1 MTRKPT
7 SAFLLALALAVGFAS
22 CGPEYDLIIRGG
34 SVIDGTGSPARRAD
48 VGVKGD
54 RIDRIGD
61 LTGKRAAKEID
72 ASGLAVTPGFI
83 DVQGQSG
90 NSLLVDGNGESHIRQ
105 GITSEII
112 GEGSTPALWRQDQ
125 TPPDRLRATGVG
137 PQMPGQPA
145 PDWNSFDG
153 YLRTLERRGTS
164 INVGSFVPIAMVR
177 GEVVGLDNRPPTADE
192 LARMEAIVD
201 GAMREGAFGLATA
214 LIYPPASFASTGEII
229 ALATVAARYGGVYIT
244 HVRGESFRVKEAIR
258 EAISIGEQA
267 KLPVVIY
274 HLKVAARPL
283 WGTMGEVGKIVDEAR
298 ARGLNVSACQ
308 YPYTAGGTG
317 LAASLPGWVQEGG
330 RERMLERLRDLS
342 LRPKI
347 RDEIQTKLPGEG
359 FDGAENLVAGS
370 TFEGIQ
376 IASVPQD
383 RDQSVVGKR
392 VSQIAS
398 ERNEDPWETY
408 FKLLVDNDGR
418 VGALYHMM
426 SEEDVRTA
434 MVFPWVSIGTD
445 AAAIKPDG
453 ELGRGQPHPRSYGT
467 FPRILGRYV
476 RDAKLLPLEEAI
488 RKMSGL
494 AAAQL
499 QIRERGELRPGWFAD
514 VVIFDPATVIDHAT
528 FERPHQYSTGV
539 RHVIVNGIVTVEN
552 EQHTGARAGRGLYG
566 PGYRRGT

>member
-1 MTRKPT
+1 MKRAAAIAVV
-7 SAFLLALALAVGFAS
+7 SILAVVVFAS
-22 CGPEYDLIIRGG
+22 CRPEYDLIIRGG
-34 SVIDGTGSPARRAD
+34 TVIDGTGAPARRAD
-48 VGVKGD
+48 VGVKRE

-61 LTGKRAAKEID
+61 LEGKRAAKEID
-72 ASGLAVTPGFI
+72 AAGLTVTPGFI

-112 GEGSTPALWRQDQ
+112 GEGSTPALMR
-125 TPPDRLRATGVG
+125 PDPALVLA
-137 PQMPGQPA
+137 PGQRP
-145 PDWNSFDG
+145 PEWQTFDG
-153 YLRTLERRGTS
+153 YLRTLERYGTS
-164 INVGSFVPIAMVR
+164 INVGSFAPIAMVR
-177 GEVVGLDNRPPTADE
+177 SEVVGLVNRPATGEE
-192 LARMEAIVD
+192 LASMEAIVD
-201 GAMREGAFGLATA
+201 RAMRDGAFGLATA
-214 LIYPPASFASTGEII
+214 LIYPPAAFASTDEIVS
-229 ALATVAARYGGVYIT
+229 LAKVAARYGGIYIT
-244 HVRGESFRVKEAIR
+244 HVRGESFRVKEAVA
-258 EAISIGEQA
+258 EAITIGEQA

-283 WGTMGEVGKIVDEAR
+283 WGTMGDVGKIVEEAR
-298 ARGLNVSACQ
+298 ARGVKVSACQ

-330 RERMLERLRDLS
+330 REEMLARLRDAS

-347 RDEIQTKLPGEG
+347 RAEIETTLPGEG

-383 RDQSVVGKR
+383 RDQTVVGKR
-392 VSQIAS
+392 ISEIAAG
-398 ERNEDPWETY
+398 RGEDPWDTY
-408 FKLLVDNDGR
+408 FRLLTDNDGR

-434 MVFPWVSIGTD
+434 MRFPWVSVGTD
-445 AAAIKPDG
+445 AAAIKPEG
-453 ELGRGQPHPRSYGT
+453 ELGRGQPHPRAYGT

-476 RDAKLLPLEEAI
+476 RDARLLPMEEAV
-488 RKMSGL
+488 RKMTGL

-499 QIRERGELRPGWFAD
+499 QIRERGELHPGWFAD
-514 VVIFDPATVIDHAT
+514 LVVFDPATVVDNAT
-528 FERPHQYSTGV
+528 FERPHQYSTGI
-539 RHVIVNGIVTVEN
+539 RHVVVNGIVTVEN
-552 EQHTGARAGRGLYG
+552 EQHTGARAGRALYG

>member
-1 MTRKPT
+1 MKRAAAIAVV
-7 SAFLLALALAVGFAS
+7 SILAVVVFAS
-22 CGPEYDLIIRGG
+22 CRPEYDLIIRGG
-34 SVIDGTGSPARRAD
+34 TVIDGTGAPARRAD
-48 VGVKGD
+48 VGVKRE

-61 LTGKRAAKEID
+61 LEGKRAAKEID
-72 ASGLAVTPGFI
+72 AAGLTVTPGFI

-112 GEGSTPALWRQDQ
+112 GEGSTPALMR
-125 TPPDRLRATGVG
+125 PDPALVLA
-137 PQMPGQPA
+137 PGQRP
-145 PDWNSFDG
+145 PEWQTFDG
-153 YLRTLERRGTS
+153 YLRTLERYGTS
-164 INVGSFVPIAMVR
+164 INVGSFAPIAMVR
-177 GEVVGLDNRPPTADE
+177 SEVVGLVNRPATGEE
-192 LARMEAIVD
+192 LASMEAIVD
-201 GAMREGAFGLATA
+201 RAMRDGAFGLATA
-214 LIYPPASFASTGEII
+214 LIYPPAAFASTDEIVS
-229 ALATVAARYGGVYIT
+229 LAKVAARYGGIYIT
-244 HVRGESFRVKEAIR
+244 HVRGESFRVKEAVA
-258 EAISIGEQA
+258 EAITIGEQA

-283 WGTMGEVGKIVDEAR
+283 WGTMGDVGKIVEEAR
-298 ARGLNVSACQ
+298 ARGVKVSACQ

-330 RERMLERLRDLS
+330 REEMLARLRDAS

-347 RDEIQTKLPGEG
+347 RAEIETKLPGEG

-383 RDQSVVGKR
+383 RDQTVVGKR
-392 VSQIAS
+392 ISEIAAG
-398 ERNEDPWETY
+398 RGEDPWDTY
-408 FKLLVDNDGR
+408 FRLLTDNDGR

-434 MVFPWVSIGTD
+434 MRFPWVSVGTD
-445 AAAIKPDG
+445 AAAIKPEG
-453 ELGRGQPHPRSYGT
+453 ELGRGQPHPRAYGT

-476 RDAKLLPLEEAI
+476 RDARLLPMEEAV
-488 RKMSGL
+488 RKMTGL

-499 QIRERGELRPGWFAD
+499 QIRERGELHPGWFAD
-514 VVIFDPATVIDHAT
+514 LVVFDPATVVDNAT
-528 FERPHQYSTGV
+528 FERPHQYSTGI
-539 RHVIVNGIVTVEN
+539 RHVVVNGIVTVEN
-552 EQHTGARAGRGLYG
+552 EQHTGARAGRALYG

>member
-1 MTRKPT
+1 MKRLA
-7 SAFLLALALAVGFAS
+7 AFALTLALAVVFAS
-22 CGPEYDLIIRGG
+22 CGPEYDVIIRGG
-34 SVIDGTGSPARRAD
+34 SVIDGTGAPARRAD
-48 VGVKGD
+48 VGIKED

-61 LTGKRAAKEID
+61 LAGKRAAKEID
-72 ASGLAVTPGFI
+72 ASGLTVTPGFI

-90 NSLLVDGNGESHIRQ
+90 TSLLVDGNGESHIRQ

-112 GEGSTPALWRQDQ
+112 GEGSTPALWRPDTAPSTPDQPVQDW
-125 TPPDRLRATGVG
+125 T
-137 PQMPGQPA
+137 
-145 PDWNSFDG
+145 SFDG
-153 YLRTLERRGTS
+153 YLQSLERRGTS

-177 GEVVGLDNRPPTADE
+177 SEVVGLDNRPASPDE
-192 LARMEAIVD
+192 IARMEAIVE

-214 LIYPPASFASTGEII
+214 LIYPPASFASTDEIV
-229 ALATVAARYGGVYIT
+229 ALAGAAARHGGIYIT

-258 EAISIGEQA
+258 EAISIGERA

-283 WGTMGEVGKIVDEAR
+283 WGTMGEIGKIVDEAR
-298 ARGLNVSACQ
+298 ARGVKVSACQ

-330 RERMLERLRDLS
+330 RERMLERLRDPA

-347 RDEIQTKLPGEG
+347 RAEIETKLPGEG

-370 TFEGIQ
+370 SFEGIQ

-392 VSQIAS
+392 ISQVAA
-398 ERNEDPWETY
+398 ERGEDPWETY
-408 FKLLVDNDGR
+408 FRLLLDNDGR

-434 MVFPWVSIGTD
+434 MAFPWVSVGTD
-445 AAAIKPDG
+445 AAAIKPEG
-453 ELGRGQPHPRSYGT
+453 ALGRGQPHPRAYGT

-476 RDAKLLPLEEAI
+476 RDAKLLPMQEAI
-488 RKMSGL
+488 RKMTSL

-514 VVIFDPATVIDHAT
+514 VVIFDPATVMDHAT
-528 FERPHQYSTGV
+528 FERPHQYSTGIRYV
-539 RHVIVNGIVTVEN
+539 LVNGVVTVEA
-552 EQHTGARAGRGLYG
+552 EQHTGARAGRALYG

>member
-1 MTRKPT
+1 MFDVKRV
-7 SAFLLALALAVGFAS
+7 AAVLFALALAVAFTS
-22 CGPEYDLIIRGG
+22 CGPEYDVIIRGG
-34 SVIDGTGSPARRAD
+34 TVIDGTGAPARRAD
-48 VGVKGD
+48 VGLKRD
-54 RIDRIGD
+54 RIDRIGG
-61 LTGKRAAKEID
+61 LEGKRAAKEID
-72 ASGLAVTPGFI
+72 ASGLIVVPGFI

-112 GEGSTPALWRQDQ
+112 GEGSTPAL
-125 TPPDRLRATGVG
+125 LRTDSAISL
-137 PQMPGQPA
+137 QPGQRP
-145 PDWNSFDG
+145 PEWDSFDG
-153 YLRTLERRGTS
+153 YLRTLERYGTS
-164 INVGSFVPIAMVR
+164 INVGSFAPIAMVR
-177 GEVVGLDNRPPTADE
+177 SEIVGLVNRPATGEE

-201 GAMREGAFGLATA
+201 RAMRDGAFGLATA
-214 LIYPPASFASTGEII
+214 LIYPPAAFASTDEIV
-229 ALATVAARYGGVYIT
+229 ALAKVAARHGGIYIS
-244 HVRGESFRVKEAIR
+244 HVRGESFRIKEAIA
-258 EAISIGEQA
+258 EAIAIGEQA

-274 HLKVAARPL
+274 HLKVAAKPL
-283 WGTMGEVGKIVDEAR
+283 WGSMGDVGNIIEAAR
-298 ARGLNVSACQ
+298 ARGVNVSACQ

-330 RERMLERLRDLS
+330 REEMLSRLRDAS
-342 LRPKI
+342 LIPKI
-347 RDEIQTKLPGEG
+347 RAEIETKLPGEG

-392 VSQIAS
+392 ISEIAAA
-398 ERNEDPWETY
+398 RGEDPWDTY
-408 FKLLVDNDGR
+408 FKLLTENDGR

-434 MVFPWVSIGTD
+434 MRFSWVSVGTD

-453 ELGRGQPHPRSYGT
+453 ELGRGQPHPRAYGT

-476 RDAKLLPLEEAI
+476 RDTKLLPMEEAI
-488 RKMSGL
+488 RKMTGL

-514 VVIFDPATVIDHAT
+514 IVIFDPATVVDNAT
-528 FERPHQYSTGV
+528 FERPHQYPTGI
-539 RHVIVNGIVTVEN
+539 RDVIVNGVVTVEN
-552 EQHTGARAGRGLYG
+552 EQHTGARAGRALYG
-566 PGYRRGT
+566 PGYRPRT